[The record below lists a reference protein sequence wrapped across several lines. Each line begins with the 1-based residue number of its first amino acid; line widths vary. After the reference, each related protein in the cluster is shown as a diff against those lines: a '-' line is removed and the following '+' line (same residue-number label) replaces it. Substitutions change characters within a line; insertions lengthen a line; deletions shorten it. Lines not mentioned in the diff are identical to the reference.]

1 MTPTQAL
8 LQATSTEGTLASDI
22 RKLIRQGANVNAR
35 IGENGL
41 TPLICAATF
50 LNREC
55 IKILIDAGAV
65 VNARTNPDFMGG
77 KTALIQA
84 VRSHRDSGVI
94 NDLIN
99 AGADLNVADTDGRTA
114 LMYAA
119 GMSNNPAIVE
129 ILVAEGAN
137 INQRDKYGWTALDL
151 AKKNNSNPEIARVL
165 VSMGAKSS
173 GRC

>member
-8 LQATSTEGTLASDI
+8 LKITTTEGTLASDI
-22 RKLIRQGANVNAR
+22 RSLIRQGANVNAR
-35 IGENGL
+35 TKDGI
-41 TPLICAATF
+41 TPLLNAAMF

-55 IKILIDAGAV
+55 IQILIDAGAT
-65 VNARTNPDFMGG
+65 VNARTNPDFPDSCGG
-77 KTALIQA
+77 TTALIQA
-84 VRSHRDSGVI
+84 VRSHRDSGIV

-119 GMSNNPAIVE
+119 AMINNPAIVE
-129 ILVAEGAN
+129 TLVTEGAN

-151 AKKNNSNPEIARVL
+151 ARKNNSNPAIARLL
-165 VSMGAKSS
+165 VEMGAK
-173 GRC
+173 

>member
-8 LQATSTEGTLASDI
+8 LKITTTEGTLASDI
-22 RKLIRQGANVNAR
+22 RSLIRQGANVNAR
-35 IGENGL
+35 TKDGI
-41 TPLICAATF
+41 TPLLNAAMF

-55 IKILIDAGAV
+55 IQILIDAGAT

-84 VRSHRDSGVI
+84 VRSHRDSGII

-119 GMSNNPAIVE
+119 AMSNNPAIVE
-129 ILVAEGAN
+129 TLVTEGAN

-151 AKKNNSNPEIARVL
+151 ARKNNSNPAIARLL
-165 VSMGAKSS
+165 VEMGAK
-173 GRC
+173 